1 MGMWRECSLVSYRL
15 NARWAVIAWTA
26 FEGNVPLVALATHP
40 VCPVPNA
47 VGFARQAINVPG
59 GVKGGLSSHAQLED
73 LVHQV
78 VSTYHCSSKM

>member
-1 MGMWRECSLVSYRL
+1 L

-73 LVHQV
+73 LVHQDHQV
-78 VSTYHCSSKM
+78 AKASVLLGIIARPGL